1 MENRNLISTKQQH
14 TSNITIRIIV
24 PWVERFGNILWTCPD
39 IPMRAQLTITAIT
52 PITSIA
58 SCGYKDVCGGADMS
72 YTKEYDRYKFKNL
85 FILTKYRSYWFN
97 YNFIIINKMFKMKVE
112 WAK

>member
-14 TSNITIRIIV
+14 TSNITIRMIV

-58 SCGYKDVCGGADMS
+58 SCEYKDVYGGADTF
-72 YTKEYDRYKFKNL
+72 YTKEYDNYKFKNL
-85 FILTKYRSYWFN
+85 LILPSTAVTDLTT
-97 YNFIIINKMFKMKVE
+97 IL
-112 WAK
+112 